1 MVEAIF
7 KLLRRE
13 TSGLHQAAFLL
24 GIFAFLSQIL
34 ALARDKLLAYHF
46 GAGLELDL
54 YYAAFRVPD
63 FLFVT
68 IGSLVSLSILIPFLI
83 EQRVKG
89 VENEKKFIDS
99 IFSAFLYLIV
109 GISIIVFFLTPL
121 LVKNIF
127 PGFSVESQKIVV
139 VLTQILL
146 LSPIFLGISNLFGSI
161 VQSHNR
167 FLVYAIS
174 PLVYNIGIIVG
185 IVFLYKPF
193 GLIGLVY
200 GVIIGAIFHLAI
212 QVPAVSHLS
221 LLPSLILKLD
231 FSVIKQVFIQS
242 VPRTIALSVSHIS
255 ILFLLSLA
263 SFMPEGSISIFNL
276 AWNLQSVPLSVFG
289 VSYSL
294 AAFPALSRLYLAGE
308 REQFLTQ
315 FTTTV
320 RHIIFWLVPCTALF
334 VVLRAHIVRVIL
346 GSGEFD
352 WADTRLTAAVLAIFV
367 FSVVFQAIVL
377 LCIRA
382 LYATG
387 STGKP
392 LSITLFSGIAIVVFA
407 HGFSYFFETI
417 PVFRFFFETL
427 FKIPDVP
434 GSQVIMLP
442 LGFAMGTFL
451 ETILIWFYFTREWAG
466 ASRMVARSFFQI
478 ISSAVFLGFATYIML
493 QIINPWFS
501 LSTFFGVVMQA
512 FIAAIVGIIVWI
524 FTLII
529 LKNDEL
535 PVIVK
540 TLHQKF
546 WKQKPTSPD
555 QSLA

>member
-24 GIFAFLSQIL
+24 GVFAFLSQLL
-34 ALARDKLLAYHF
+34 ALVRDKLLAYHF

-54 YYAAFRVPD
+54 YYAAFRIPD

-68 IGSLVSLSILIPFLI
+68 IGSLVSLSILIPFLLEKRTRGI
-83 EQRVKG
+83 NE
-89 VENEKKFIDS
+89 EKKFIDS

-109 GISIIVFFLTPL
+109 GLSIIIFFLTPF
-121 LVKNIF
+121 LVRNVF
-127 PGFSVESQKIVV
+127 PGFSLESQKTVAT
-139 VLTQILL
+139 LTQILL

-174 PLVYNIGIIVG
+174 PLVYNIGIIIG

-193 GLIGLVY
+193 GLMGLAC
-200 GVIIGAIFHLAI
+200 GVILGAIFHLAI
-212 QVPAVSHLS
+212 QIPTVAHLS
-221 LLPSLILKLD
+221 LLPSFILKLD
-231 FSVIKQVFIQS
+231 LQVIKEVFLQS
-242 VPRTIALSVSHIS
+242 VPRTVALSVSHIS
-255 ILFLLSLA
+255 ILFLLSFA
-263 SFMPEGSISIFNL
+263 SLMPEGSISIFNL

-294 AAFPALSRLYLAGE
+294 AAFPALSRLYLSGE
-308 REQFLTQ
+308 RDHFLIQ

-320 RHIIFWLVPCTALF
+320 RHIIFWLIPCTALF
-334 VVLRAHIVRVIL
+334 VVLRAHIVRIIL

-352 WADTRLTAAVLAIFV
+352 WVDTRLTAAVLAIFV
-367 FSVVFQAIVL
+367 FSVVLQAIVL

-407 HGFSYFFETI
+407 YIFSHLFNSI

-442 LGFAMGTFL
+442 LGFAAGTLL
-451 ETILIWFYFTREWAG
+451 EAVLIWFYFTREWSG
-466 ASRMVARSFFQI
+466 AFRMVARSFFQI
-478 ISSAVFLGFATYIML
+478 IAASVFLGFATYLTL
-493 QIINPWFS
+493 QIVNPWFP

-512 FIAAIVGIIVWI
+512 LIASLVGIVIWVL
-524 FTLII
+524 TLSF
-529 LKNDEL
+529 LRNEEL
-535 PVIVK
+535 PIIGK

-555 QSLA
+555 QGLA